1 MSAPITL
8 IIGPEQVLRDQ
19 ARSTTLAAL
28 AIEDRYTVE
37 LTTESAAGDLR
48 AACEPTLFGSDV
60 VVIVTGLES
69 PDDSGAE
76 ELLAQLSDPPDHVRW
91 VCIHA
96 GGVGGKRLVDAVKK
110 AGAEVIEC
118 KAIKKGRATL
128 ELLTAEVTAR
138 KRRMTS
144 DALAAYYLAV
154 GHNLPMLLSGLD
166 QLLDDV
172 TDDPVTIENV
182 QEYFAGV
189 ADVAGWQI
197 SGHVWD
203 RDAVKALTALRHS
216 LNNVGVGSTGVMT
229 VAAMSRGLRTVV
241 AFGGLQQG
249 LSEADV
255 AQQLGI
261 PPWQVKDVRRQW
273 SRWSGDQRTLAAA
286 IVSLAD
292 ADAWIKGGLGG
303 ASLDDEQ
310 KMFELEMLVT
320 RVSARAN

>member
-1 MSAPITL
+1 MTSPITL

-19 ARSTTLAAL
+19 ARSQVLATLDND
-28 AIEDRYTVE
+28 DRHTVDI
-37 LTTESAAGDLR
+37 TTEGAAADLR

-69 PDDSGAE
+69 PDDAGAE
-76 ELLAQLSDPPDHVRW
+76 ELLTQLADPPQHVRW

-96 GGVGGKRLVDAVKK
+96 GGVGGKRLVDALKK
-110 AGAEVIEC
+110 AGADVIEC
-118 KAIKKGRATL
+118 KAIKKGSATL
-128 ELLTAEVTAR
+128 ELLAKAVSAR
-138 KRRMTS
+138 KRRISS

-154 GHNLPMLLSGLD
+154 GHNLPMLISGID

-172 TDDPVTIENV
+172 IEDPITIEHV

-203 RDAVKALTALRHS
+203 RDAVKALTSLRHS
-216 LNNVGVGSTGVMT
+216 LNNVGIGRTGVMT
-229 VAAMSRGLRTVV
+229 VSALSSGLRTVV

-273 SRWSGDQRTLAAA
+273 SRWSGDQRRLAAS
-286 IVSLAD
+286 IVALAD
-292 ADAWIKGGLGG
+292 ADAWVKGGVEG

-320 RVSARAN
+320 RVSSRAT

>member
-8 IIGPEQVLRDQ
+8 IVGPEQVLRDQ
-19 ARSTTLAAL
+19 ARSRVLAAL
-28 AIEDRYTVE
+28 DTDDRSIVE
-37 LTTESAAGDLR
+37 LNTEGAAADLR

-69 PDDSGAE
+69 PDDAGAE
-76 ELLAQLSDPPDHVRW
+76 EFLAQIVDPPDHVRW
-91 VCIHA
+91 VCTHA
-96 GGVGGKRLVDAVKK
+96 GGVGGKRLVDALKK
-110 AGAEVIEC
+110 AGADVIEC
-118 KAIKKGRATL
+118 KAIKKGKATL
-128 ELLTAEVTAR
+128 ELLSAEVTAR

-154 GHNLPMLLSGLD
+154 GHNLPMLLAGLD

-172 TDDPVTIENV
+172 VEDPITIENV

-203 RDAVKALTALRHS
+203 RDAVKALTSLRHS
-216 LNNVGVGSTGVMT
+216 LNNVGIGSTGVMT
-229 VAAMSRGLRTVV
+229 VAALSRGLRTIV

-273 SRWSGDQRTLAAA
+273 SRWSGDQRRLAAA

-303 ASLDDEQ
+303 ASLDDER

>member
-1 MSAPITL
+1 MNAPITL

-19 ARSTTLAAL
+19 ARSAVLAAL
-28 AIEDRYTVE
+28 AIEDRHTVD
-37 LTTESAAGDLR
+37 LNTEGGAADLR

-60 VVIVTGLES
+60 AVVVTGLES
-69 PDDSGAE
+69 PDDAGAE
-76 ELLAQLSDPPDHVRW
+76 EFLAQLADPPDHVRW

-118 KAIKKGRATL
+118 KAIKKGRPTL
-128 ELLTAEVTAR
+128 ELLTSEVTAR
-138 KRRMTS
+138 KRRMTP

-154 GHNLPMLLSGLD
+154 GHNLPMLISGLD
-166 QLLDDV
+166 QLLNDV
-172 TDDPVTIENV
+172 TDDPITIEHV
-182 QEYFAGV
+182 QEYFSGV

-216 LNNVGVGSTGVMT
+216 LNNVGIGSTGVMT
-229 VAAMSRGLRTVV
+229 VLAMSRGLRTVI
-241 AFGGLQQG
+241 AYGGLQQG

-261 PPWQVKDVRRQW
+261 LPWQVKDVRSQW
-273 SRWSGDQRTLAAA
+273 SRWSGDQRRLAAA

-320 RVSARAN
+320 GVCARAN

>member
-1 MSAPITL
+1 MSAPATL

-19 ARSTTLAAL
+19 ARSQVLASL
-28 AIEDRYTVE
+28 DIEDRHIVE
-37 LTTESAAGDLR
+37 INTESAAADLR

-69 PDDSGAE
+69 PDDAGAE
-76 ELLAQLSDPPDHVRW
+76 ELLAQLADPPEHVRW
-91 VCIHA
+91 VCIHG
-96 GGVGGKRLVDAVKK
+96 GGVGGKRLVDALKK
-110 AGAEVIEC
+110 NGADVIEC
-118 KAIKKGRATL
+118 KAIKKGSATL
-128 ELLTAEVTAR
+128 DLLAKAIAAR
-138 KRRMTS
+138 KRRISS

-154 GHNLPMLLSGLD
+154 GHNLPMLFSGLD
-166 QLLDDV
+166 QVLDDV
-172 TDDPVTIENV
+172 IEDPITIEHV

-216 LNNVGVGSTGVMT
+216 LNNVGIGSTGVMT
-229 VAAMSRGLRTVV
+229 VAAMSRGLRAVV

-261 PPWQVKDVRRQW
+261 RPWQVKDVRRQW
-273 SRWSGDQRTLAAA
+273 SRWSGDQRRLAAS
-286 IVSLAD
+286 IVALAD
-292 ADAWIKGGLGG
+292 AEAWVKGGLGG
-303 ASLDDEQ
+303 ESLDDEQ

>member
-1 MSAPITL
+1 MTSPITL

-19 ARSTTLAAL
+19 ARSQVLATLDND
-28 AIEDRYTVE
+28 DRHTVDI
-37 LTTESAAGDLR
+37 TTEGAAADLR

-69 PDDSGAE
+69 PDDAGAE
-76 ELLAQLSDPPDHVRW
+76 ELLTQLADPPQHVRW

-96 GGVGGKRLVDAVKK
+96 GGVGGKRLVDALKK
-110 AGAEVIEC
+110 AGADVIEC
-118 KAIKKGRATL
+118 KAIKKGSATL
-128 ELLTAEVTAR
+128 ELLAKAVSAR
-138 KRRMTS
+138 KRRISS

-154 GHNLPMLLSGLD
+154 GHNLPMLISGID

-172 TDDPVTIENV
+172 IEDPITIEHV

-203 RDAVKALTALRHS
+203 RDAVKALTSLRHS
-216 LNNVGVGSTGVMT
+216 LNNVGIGRTGVMT
-229 VAAMSRGLRTVV
+229 VSALSSGLRTVV

-273 SRWSGDQRTLAAA
+273 SRWSGDQRRLAAS
-286 IVSLAD
+286 IVALAD
-292 ADAWIKGGLGG
+292 ADAWVKGGVEG

-320 RVSARAN
+320 RVSARAT

>member
-1 MSAPITL
+1 MSASITL

-19 ARSTTLAAL
+19 ARSRVLAAL
-28 AIEDRYTVE
+28 AIEDRSTVE
-37 LTTESAAGDLR
+37 LNTEAAAADLR

-60 VVIVTGLES
+60 VVVVSGLES
-69 PDDSGAE
+69 PDDAGAE
-76 ELLAQLSDPPDHVRW
+76 ELLAQLADPPDHVRW
-91 VCIHA
+91 VCVHA
-96 GGVGGKRLVDAVKK
+96 GGVGGKRLVDALKK
-110 AGAEVIEC
+110 AGADVIEC
-118 KAIKKGRATL
+118 KAIKKGKATL
-128 ELLTAEVTAR
+128 ELLAAEVATR
-138 KRRMTS
+138 KRRMSS

-154 GHNLPMLLSGLD
+154 GHNLPMLLAGLD

-172 TDDPVTIENV
+172 TDDPITMEHV

-229 VAAMSRGLRTVV
+229 VAALSRGLRTVV

-273 SRWSGDQRTLAAA
+273 SRWSGDQRSLASA

-320 RVSARAN
+320 RVSARAT

>member
-1 MSAPITL
+1 MTAPITL

-19 ARSTTLAAL
+19 ALAAVL
-28 AIEDRYTVE
+28 SAHQGDDRYTVDLGSE
-37 LTTESAAGDLR
+37 GSAADLR
-48 AACEPTLFGSDV
+48 SACEPTLFGSDV
-60 VVIVTGLES
+60 LVIVTGLES
-69 PDDSGAE
+69 PDEAGAE
-76 ELLAQLSDPPDHVRW
+76 ALLTQVAGDADHVRW

-96 GGVGGKRLVDAVKK
+96 GGVGGKRVVDALKK
-110 AGAEVIEC
+110 AGAEVVEC
-118 KAIKKGRATL
+118 KAIKKGRQTVD
-128 ELLTAEVTAR
+128 LLTAEVARR

-144 DALAAYYLAV
+144 EAIAAYYVSV
-154 GHNLPMLLSGLD
+154 GHNLPLLLAGLD
-166 QLLDDV
+166 QLLTDV
-172 TDDPVTIENV
+172 VDDPITIEHV

-216 LNNVGVGSTGVMT
+216 LNNVGIGRTGVMT
-229 VAAMSRGLRTVV
+229 VSALSSGLRTVV

-249 LSEADV
+249 LSETDV

-273 SRWSGDQRTLAAA
+273 SRWSGDQRRLAST
-286 IVSLAD
+286 IVALAD
-292 ADAWIKGGLGG
+292 ADAWVKGGIGG
-303 ASLDDEQ
+303 TSLDDDQ

-320 RVSARAN
+320 RVSARPN

>member
-19 ARSTTLAAL
+19 ALASRVSAL
-28 AIEDRYTVE
+28 DATDRYTVD
-37 LTTESAAGDLR
+37 LGSDNAAADLR
-48 AACEPTLFGSDV
+48 AACEPTLFGSEV
-60 VVIVTGLES
+60 LVIVTGLES
-69 PDDSGAE
+69 PDDAGVE
-76 ELLAQLSDPPDHVRW
+76 ELLAQISSDADHVRW

-96 GGVGGKRLVDAVKK
+96 GGVGGKRVVDALKK
-110 AGAEVIEC
+110 AGAEVVEC
-118 KAIKKGRATL
+118 KAIKKGRQTL
-128 ELLTAEVTAR
+128 ELLTAEVVRR
-138 KRRMTS
+138 KRKMTS
-144 DALAAYYLAV
+144 DALAAYYVSV
-154 GHNLPMLLSGLD
+154 GHNLPLLLAGLD

-172 TDDPVTIENV
+172 VEDPITIEHV

-203 RDAVKALTALRHS
+203 RDAIKALTALRHS
-216 LNNVGVGSTGVMT
+216 LNNVGIGRTGVMT
-229 VAAMSRGLRTVV
+229 VSALSSGLRTVV

-249 LSEADV
+249 LSENDV

-273 SRWSGDQRTLAAA
+273 SRWSGDQRRLASA
-286 IVSLAD
+286 IVALAD
-292 ADAWIKGGLGG
+292 ADAWVKGGIGG
-303 ASLDDEQ
+303 TSLDDDQ

>member
-1 MSAPITL
+1 MSAPATL

-19 ARSTTLAAL
+19 ARSQVLAAL
-28 AIEDRYTVE
+28 DIEDRHIVE
-37 LTTESAAGDLR
+37 INTESAAADLR

-69 PDDSGAE
+69 PDDAGAE
-76 ELLAQLSDPPDHVRW
+76 ELLAQLADPPEHVRW
-91 VCIHA
+91 VCIHG
-96 GGVGGKRLVDAVKK
+96 GGVGGKRLVDALKK
-110 AGAEVIEC
+110 NGADVIEC
-118 KAIKKGRATL
+118 KAIKKGSATL
-128 ELLTAEVTAR
+128 DLLAKAVAAR
-138 KRRMTS
+138 KRRISS

-154 GHNLPMLLSGLD
+154 GHNLPMLFSGLD

-172 TDDPVTIENV
+172 TEDPITIEHV

-197 SGHVWD
+197 SAHVWD

-216 LNNVGVGSTGVMT
+216 LNNVGIGSTGVMT
-229 VAAMSRGLRTVV
+229 VAAMSRGLRAVV

-273 SRWSGDQRTLAAA
+273 PRWSGDQRRLAAS
-286 IVSLAD
+286 IVALAD
-292 ADAWIKGGLGG
+292 AEAWVKGGLGG
-303 ASLDDEQ
+303 ESLDDEQ

>member
-1 MSAPITL
+1 MTSPITL

-19 ARSTTLAAL
+19 ARSQVLATLDND
-28 AIEDRYTVE
+28 DRHTVDI
-37 LTTESAAGDLR
+37 TTEGAAADLR

-69 PDDSGAE
+69 PDDAGAE
-76 ELLAQLSDPPDHVRW
+76 ELLTQLADPPQHVRW

-96 GGVGGKRLVDAVKK
+96 GGVGGKRLVDALKK
-110 AGAEVIEC
+110 AGADVIEC
-118 KAIKKGRATL
+118 KAIKKGSATL
-128 ELLTAEVTAR
+128 ELLAKAVSAR
-138 KRRMTS
+138 KRRISS

-154 GHNLPMLLSGLD
+154 GHNLPMLISGID

-172 TDDPVTIENV
+172 IEDPITIEHV

-203 RDAVKALTALRHS
+203 RDAVKALTSLRHS
-216 LNNVGVGSTGVMT
+216 LNNVGIGRTGVMT
-229 VAAMSRGLRTVV
+229 VSALSSGLRTVV

-273 SRWSGDQRTLAAA
+273 SRWSGDQRRLAAS
-286 IVSLAD
+286 IVALAD
-292 ADAWIKGGLGG
+292 ADAWVKGGVEG

>member
-69 PDDSGAE
+69 PDDAGAE
-76 ELLAQLSDPPDHVRW
+76 EFLAQLSDPPDHVRW

-110 AGAEVIEC
+110 AGAEIIEC

-128 ELLTAEVTAR
+128 DLLTAEVTAR

-172 TDDPVTIENV
+172 TDDPIMIEHV

-197 SGHVWD
+197 AGHVWD

-255 AQQLGI
+255 AHQLGI

-320 RVSARAN
+320 RVSARTN

>member
-1 MSAPITL
+1 MTSPITL

-19 ARSTTLAAL
+19 ARSQVLATLDND
-28 AIEDRYTVE
+28 DRHTVDI
-37 LTTESAAGDLR
+37 TTEGAAADLR

-69 PDDSGAE
+69 PDDAGAE
-76 ELLAQLSDPPDHVRW
+76 ELLTQLADPPQHVRW

-96 GGVGGKRLVDAVKK
+96 GGVGGKRLVDALKK
-110 AGAEVIEC
+110 AGADVIEC
-118 KAIKKGRATL
+118 KAIKKGSATL
-128 ELLTAEVTAR
+128 DLLAKAVSAR
-138 KRRMTS
+138 KRRISS

-154 GHNLPMLLSGLD
+154 GHNLPMLISGID

-172 TDDPVTIENV
+172 IEDPITIEHV

-203 RDAVKALTALRHS
+203 RDAVKALTSLRHS
-216 LNNVGVGSTGVMT
+216 LNNVGIGRTGVMT
-229 VAAMSRGLRTVV
+229 VSALSSGLRTVV

-273 SRWSGDQRTLAAA
+273 SRWSGDQRRLAAS
-286 IVSLAD
+286 IVALAD
-292 ADAWIKGGLGG
+292 ADAWVKGGVEG

-320 RVSARAN
+320 RVSSRAT

>member
-1 MSAPITL
+1 MTL
-8 IIGPEQVLRDQ
+8 ILGPEQVLRDQ
-19 ARSTTLAAL
+19 ARSAVLAAL
-28 AIEDRYTVE
+28 AIEDRHAVE
-37 LTTESAAGDLR
+37 LNTEGAAADLR
-48 AACEPTLFGSDV
+48 AACGPTLFGSDV
-60 VVIVTGLES
+60 VVVVTGLES
-69 PDDSGAE
+69 PDDAGAE
-76 ELLAQLSDPPDHVRW
+76 EFLAQLADPPDHVRW

-118 KAIKKGRATL
+118 KAIKKGRPTL
-128 ELLTAEVTAR
+128 ELLTSEVTAR
-138 KRRMTS
+138 MRRMTPE
-144 DALAAYYLAV
+144 ALAAYYLAV
-154 GHNLPMLLSGLD
+154 GHNVPMLISGLD
-166 QLLDDV
+166 QLLNDV
-172 TDDPVTIENV
+172 TDDPITIEHV
-182 QEYFAGV
+182 QEYFSGV

-203 RDAVKALTALRHS
+203 REAVKALTALRHS
-216 LNNVGVGSTGVMT
+216 LNNVGIGSTGVMT
-229 VAAMSRGLRTVV
+229 VLAMSRGLRTVI

-249 LSEADV
+249 LSEVDV

-261 PPWQVKDVRRQW
+261 HPGQVKDVRRQW
-273 SRWSGDQRTLAAA
+273 SRWSGDQRRLAAA

-320 RVSARAN
+320 GVSARAN

>member
-1 MSAPITL
+1 MTSPITL

-19 ARSTTLAAL
+19 ARSQVLATLDNDDRHTVDINTEGAA
-28 AIEDRYTVE
+28 A
-37 LTTESAAGDLR
+37 DLR

-69 PDDSGAE
+69 PDDAGAE
-76 ELLAQLSDPPDHVRW
+76 ELLTQLADPPQHVRW

-96 GGVGGKRLVDAVKK
+96 GGVGGKRLVDALKK
-110 AGAEVIEC
+110 AGADVIEC
-118 KAIKKGRATL
+118 KAIKKGSATL
-128 ELLTAEVTAR
+128 ELLAKAVSAR
-138 KRRMTS
+138 KRRISS

-154 GHNLPMLLSGLD
+154 GHNLPMLISGID

-172 TDDPVTIENV
+172 IEDPITIEHV

-203 RDAVKALTALRHS
+203 RDAVKALTSLRHS
-216 LNNVGVGSTGVMT
+216 LNNVGIGRTGVMT
-229 VAAMSRGLRTVV
+229 VSALSSGLRTVV

-273 SRWSGDQRTLAAA
+273 SRWSGDQRRLAAS
-286 IVSLAD
+286 IVALAD
-292 ADAWIKGGLGG
+292 ADAWVKGGVEG

>member
-8 IIGPEQVLRDQ
+8 IVGPEQMLRDQ
-19 ARSTTLAAL
+19 ARSRVLAAL
-28 AIEDRYTVE
+28 DTDDRSIVE
-37 LTTESAAGDLR
+37 LNTEGAAADLR

-69 PDDSGAE
+69 PDDAGAE
-76 ELLAQLSDPPDHVRW
+76 EFLAQIVDPPDHVRW

-96 GGVGGKRLVDAVKK
+96 GGVGGKRLVDALKK
-110 AGAEVIEC
+110 AGADVIEC
-118 KAIKKGRATL
+118 KAIKKGKATL
-128 ELLTAEVTAR
+128 ELLSAEVTAR

-154 GHNLPMLLSGLD
+154 GHNLPMLLAGLD

-172 TDDPVTIENV
+172 VEDPITIENV

-203 RDAVKALTALRHS
+203 RDAVKALTSLRHS
-216 LNNVGVGSTGVMT
+216 LNNVGIGSTGVMT
-229 VAAMSRGLRTVV
+229 VAALSRGLRTIV

-273 SRWSGDQRTLAAA
+273 SRWSGDQRRLAAA

-303 ASLDDEQ
+303 ASLDDER